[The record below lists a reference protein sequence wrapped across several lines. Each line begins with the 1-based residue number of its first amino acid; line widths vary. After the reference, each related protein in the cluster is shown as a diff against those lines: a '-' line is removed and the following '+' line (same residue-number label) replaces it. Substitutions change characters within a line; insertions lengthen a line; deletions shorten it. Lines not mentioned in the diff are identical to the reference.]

1 MAYQI
6 VYKKRFINKLFK
18 LLDYLTAQWGN
29 SVADNFII
37 KFQNRMKTLSKQPYT
52 GTPSTAVKTVRSILI
67 TRQNRI
73 FYRIAGNVIEVINM
87 YDTRSNPKK
96 NPYQ

>member
-6 VYKKRFINKLFK
+6 IYKKRFLKKLLK
-18 LLDYLTAQWGN
+18 LLDYLKTEWN
-29 SVADNFII
+29 KDVADKFID
-37 KFQNRMKTLSKQPYT
+37 KLQKRLETLAKQPFI
-52 GTPSTAVKTVRSILI
+52 GISSAKVNLVRSILI

-73 FYRIAGNVIEVINM
+73 FYRMKGNVIEIVNM

-96 NPYQ
+96 NKYK